1 MDLVNTHLQVVLTID
16 KLMIMIKSL
25 GRRQMSFHDRFNVKL
40 YNYSKN
46 NLFSNF
52 FDLGVFDDGQ

>member
-1 MDLVNTHLQVVLTID
+1 
-16 KLMIMIKSL
+16 
-25 GRRQMSFHDRFNVKL
+25 MSFHDRFNVKL